1 MTFFEEL
8 TKATEKERNAL
19 YCVPLIQDGIKGKI
33 SRETYISYLTEAY
46 HHVKHTTPLLMLVGS
61 KVPQEKEWLRDVIAE
76 YIEEE
81 LGHQEWILSDIKNAG
96 GNAEVVRYG
105 KPRIATELMV
115 SYAYDSVAR
124 INPVS
129 FFGMVFVLEGTSVNL
144 ATQAGEKIMNN
155 LGLDKKCFS
164 YLFSH
169 GSLDI
174 KHIGF
179 LENTIN
185 KITDKKDQEDIIHMA
200 QIMFQLFANVFH
212 SIPHDNTI

>member
-8 TKATEKERNAL
+8 AKATEKERSEL
-19 YCVPLIQDGIKGKI
+19 YLVPLIQDGIKGEI
-33 SRETYISYLTEAY
+33 SREAYIAYLTEAY

-61 KVPQEKEWLRDVIAE
+61 KIPHEKEWLRNVMAE

-81 LGHQEWILSDIKNAG
+81 LGHQEWILSDITNSG
-96 GNAEVVRYG
+96 GDAEAVRHG
-105 KPRIATELMV
+105 KPRMATELMV
-115 SYAYDSVAR
+115 SYAYDSIMR
-124 INPVS
+124 INPIS

-144 ATQAGEKIMNN
+144 ATQAGESIMKN

-174 KHIGF
+174 KHMGF
-179 LENTIN
+179 FENTVN
-185 KITDKKDQEDIIHMA
+185 KITDKKDQEAIIHMA
-200 QIMFQLFANVFH
+200 KIMFQLFANVFR
-212 SIPHDNTI
+212 SIPHDKII